1 MTWVDWA
8 IAAFALFA
16 ALQGLRRGLMA
27 ALIGIL
33 AVLAAYLVAS
43 VWYQSLGA
51 FIHTSVRLSPSWSDT
66 VAFAAL
72 LLLVYDVIAVLVIL
86 AIRAQGVPVALRL
99 SGMLVG
105 ALRGVVLASAL
116 LIVALASP
124 SAEPLRSD
132 VERSA
137 IAPYVVTAYREG
149 LRALAGVLPPGVA
162 VFGTEDARF

>member
-16 ALQGLRRGLMA
+16 ALQGLRRGLAA

-33 AVLAAYLVAS
+33 AVLAAYLLAS
-43 VWYQSLGA
+43 TWYQPVGSFLHDR
-51 FIHTSVRLSPSWSDT
+51 IRLSPSWSDT

-72 LLLVYDVIAVLVIL
+72 LVFAYEAVAVLVMM
-86 AIRAQGVPVALRL
+86 AIRAQGVPAALRL

-105 ALRGVVLASAL
+105 ALRGGVLASAL

-124 SAEPLRSD
+124 SGEPLHDD

-137 IAPYVVTAYREG
+137 IAPYAVTAYREG
-149 LRALAGVLPPGVA
+149 LRALAAVLPPGVV